1 MSIVYRKLADIDED
15 GQLNAAEFAVALHLT
30 QLALDGLLPPTS
42 LPSSLRSLILKVLA
56 PQEYIPTAKTNQI
69 EKCQSAFLS
78 FCENVS
84 NTGYLSGKV
93 CLDKL
98 NFQFIICQSVK
109 ISMIKAFYA
118 ISYLAFLHE
127 NQTQS
132 TCILSTCYITLV
144 FVVLLFS

>member
-15 GQLNAAEFAVALHLT
+15 GQLNPAEFAVALHLT

-93 CLDKL
+93 CLGKL

-118 ISYLAFLHE
+118 ISYLAFCMKSNSINMHPVNMLY
-127 NQTQS
+127 N
-132 TCILSTCYITLV
+132 TCICCSSL
-144 FVVLLFS
+144 